1 MDSGRARIST
11 LFRIPP
17 IGVIVR
23 EFGAESYLPPDLP
36 AEHIGNEDRPILA
49 GMTRLAVNAMLLL
62 ADFGCKQLGPVT
74 APHYRR
80 LEHCATMARKRGT
93 GLVNAQRDL
102 RMAAQLYGFSQDI
115 VLYGE
120 ERSPAAPDEGG
131 SGPHR
136 RPHWRRGHWKTHAHG
151 PDLSLRKRLFI
162 KPVPVNRHLLRE
174 GEGISQ
180 TTYRIPGGARG
191 RKE

>member
-1 MDSGRARIST
+1 
-11 LFRIPP
+11 
-17 IGVIVR
+17 
-23 EFGAESYLPPDLP
+23 LP
-36 AEHIGNEDRPILA
+36 ARRRIGAAERLVLA
-49 GMTRLAVNAMLLL
+49 GLIRLAVNAMLLL
-62 ADFGCKQLGPVT
+62 TDFGWKHMGPVN

-80 LEHCATMARKRGT
+80 LEHYDAMARKRGA
-93 GLVNAQRDL
+93 GGVNAQRDL

-120 ERSPAAPDEGG
+120 ERSPAAPEG
-131 SGPHR
+131 SGAEPHR
-136 RPHWRRGHWKTHAHG
+136 RPHWRRGHWTTHAHG

-162 KPVPVNRHLLRE
+162 KPVLVNRHLLRE

-180 TTYRIPGGARG
+180 TTYRMPDPPRT